1 MSYISIKCVP
11 GFEHDMYEG
20 KESHDRNKRK
30 GPCILVDVSITKKR
44 IKQGHKRYIANIRYR
59 RTYIIK

>member
-30 GPCILVDVSITKKR
+30 KTLHISRYVYYKKR
-44 IKQGHKRYIANIRYR
+44 IKQGHKRYIANIRDR
-59 RTYIIK
+59 RTYIMK